1 MLQIDVPEP
10 SLTDAHAV
18 PDIFAT
24 GLGPI
29 EEVGGDCHRYV
40 LYAQQRIAGQD
51 QFVVVARI
59 IVPRQSLPAIL
70 ILAARSIGMSLVR
83 AATGHPGAV
92 N

>member
-1 MLQIDVPEP
+1 MQIDVHVP
-10 SLTDAHAV
+10 SLTDNHVV

-40 LYAQQRIAGQD
+40 LYAQQKIAGED

-59 IVPRQSLPAIL
+59 IVPRQSVPAIL
-70 ILAARSIGMSLVR
+70 YLAARNVGLSLVR
-83 AATGHPGAV
+83 AARGVRGAV